1 MEIWLLDV
9 PSIIAGADTVY
20 EYPMIDREPVN
31 CWRDGSAILIVMQH
45 MRHIQLAQVVHPK
58 RFWMPHLGA
67 AIMEQGPGATSA
79 QIFEDQVLQMA
90 NRVTLANRGNGGP
103 DAIMQMAEDR
113 CEGDFSQLNRLLPY
127 AEREAHAA
135 AFKVLAGL
143 TAEGIN
149 ERPSIVQPSETA

>member
-1 MEIWLLDV
+1 
-9 PSIIAGADTVY
+9 
-20 EYPMIDREPVN
+20 
-31 CWRDGSAILIVMQH
+31 
-45 MRHIQLAQVVHPK
+45 
-58 RFWMPHLGA
+58 
-67 AIMEQGPGATSA
+67 MEQGPGATSA